1 MTEPDKTEPD
11 KAQPEK
17 TEPQTAVRKTSV
29 VDAVLQSP
37 LAGLS
42 PWILLSLLSGPGRFE
57 ESAAAALGLSLL
69 ILAASHRR
77 GGTVKLLEVFDVVF
91 FGVLAAIG
99 LLASA
104 NTIRWFELWGGELT
118 NIALV
123 VFAFGSILLRNP
135 FTLQYAKESTPEEY
149 WTTPLFLRIN
159 YVITAVWA
167 LAFTWS
173 AAVGLFGDAL
183 LHDGDNFWTGWILQL
198 LGTFFAISFTEW
210 YPEYAPNK
218 AAQAQGLETE
228 PPQSIFRL
236 FDFLPVFV
244 AVTGIAGLVTDSVSV
259 TAGVTLILVGVF
271 GHLAMRRFTVD

>member
-1 MTEPDKTEPD
+1 M
-11 KAQPEK
+11 
-17 TEPQTAVRKTSV
+17 VRT
-29 VDAVLQSP
+29 
-37 LAGLS
+37 
-42 PWILLSLLSGPGRFE
+42 
-57 ESAAAALGLSLL
+57 LGS
-69 ILAASHRR
+69 
-77 GGTVKLLEVFDVVF
+77 
-91 FGVLAAIG
+91 
-99 LLASA
+99 
-104 NTIRWFELWGGELT
+104 ELT

-149 WTTPLFLRIN
+149 WATPLFLHIN

-173 AAVGLFGDAL
+173 AVVGLFGDAL

-236 FDFLPVFV
+236 FDFF
-244 AVTGIAGLVTDSVSV
+244 
-259 TAGVTLILVGVF
+259 AGVRSRDRHRGVGDRLRFRDRRRHVDS
-271 GHLAMRRFTVD
+271 GRRVRTSGDATVHRRLGALGDLAPTGTWCTIVSMTGRCRLMHGICPFLR

>member
-1 MTEPDKTEPD
+1 M
-11 KAQPEK
+11 
-17 TEPQTAVRKTSV
+17 
-29 VDAVLQSP
+29 
-37 LAGLS
+37 
-42 PWILLSLLSGPGRFE
+42 
-57 ESAAAALGLSLL
+57 
-69 ILAASHRR
+69 
-77 GGTVKLLEVFDVVF
+77 
-91 FGVLAAIG
+91 
-99 LLASA
+99 
-104 NTIRWFELWGGELT
+104 
-118 NIALV
+118 
-123 VFAFGSILLRNP
+123 
-135 FTLQYAKESTPEEY
+135 QYAKESTPEEY

-173 AAVGLFGDAL
+173 AVMGLFGDAL

>member
-1 MTEPDKTEPD
+1 MTEPEKTEPD
-11 KAQPEK
+11 KS
-17 TEPQTAVRKTSV
+17 EPRDAVHKTSV

-149 WTTPLFLRIN
+149 WATPLFLHIN

-173 AAVGLFGDAL
+173 AVVGLFGDAL

-198 LGTFFAISFTEW
+198 LGTFFAISSPSGT
-210 YPEYAPNK
+210 P
-218 AAQAQGLETE
+218 
-228 PPQSIFRL
+228 S
-236 FDFLPVFV
+236 
-244 AVTGIAGLVTDSVSV
+244 
-259 TAGVTLILVGVF
+259 
-271 GHLAMRRFTVD
+271 MRRTRPLRLRASKPNHRSRFSGCSTFCRCS

>member
-1 MTEPDKTEPD
+1 M
-11 KAQPEK
+11 
-17 TEPQTAVRKTSV
+17 AVRKTSV

-77 GGTVKLLEVFDVVF
+77 GGTVKLLEVFDVAF

-118 NIALV
+118 NITLV

-173 AAVGLFGDAL
+173 AAVGLFGDAR

-218 AAQAQGLETE
+218 AAQAQGLDTE

-236 FDFLPVFV
+236 FDFLPVFI

-271 GHLAMRRFTVD
+271 GYLAMRRFTVD